1 MWFLIW
7 ECSAAVGIKMNKF
20 TYINQVFL
28 NLTIRDFKLKY
39 KGSMLGVFWAFINP
53 LVLSFVLC
61 FVFKTIVRVQV
72 PNYELFVL
80 SVVFNWYCF
89 SLCFS
94 EAPYSLISQA
104 SILKQFNVPVYVFV
118 LSFVSANYLNF
129 LLGWIFIFLFFV
141 YKGTTSFAFLPLA
154 LLFVFLQFIFTFA
167 ICFIAAVANA
177 LKRDTAKF
185 AEIVMMVWFWFT
197 PVFYSTG
204 MIPVKYRSI
213 VYLNPMNYYIQAIRD
228 IILNGKVPS
237 FEIAA
242 GAFWF
247 AGLFMGLMYIAFRI
261 TRNKIVKRI

>member
-1 MWFLIW
+1 
-7 ECSAAVGIKMNKF
+7 MNKF

-39 KGSMLGVFWAFINP
+39 KGSMLGIFWAFINP

-72 PNYELFVL
+72 PNYELFVI
-80 SVVFNWYCF
+80 SAVFNWYCF

-129 LLGWIFIFLFFV
+129 LLGWIFVFLFFV
-141 YKGTTSFAFLPLA
+141 YKGTTSFVFLPIA
-154 LLFVFLQFIFTFA
+154 LWFIFLQFVFTFA
-167 ICFIAAVANA
+167 FCFIVSVANVI
-177 LKRDTAKF
+177 KRDTAKF
-185 AEIVMMVWFWFT
+185 AEIVLMVWFWFT
-197 PVFYSTG
+197 PVFYSAE
-204 MIPVKYRSI
+204 MIPLKYRSI

-228 IILNGKVPS
+228 IVFYGKVPPLQT
-237 FEIAA
+237 AA
-242 GAFWF
+242 GAFGS
-247 AGLFMGLMYIAFRI
+247 ALLFMGLMGIAFKL